1 MLHAMSMERAR
12 ISLSLHQKACL
23 GKATVSDGSSSA
35 RIPFDFLHYIEMT
48 LLEHERDEP
57 ILRENPDR
65 FSLFPIQYDC
75 VWDHYKT
82 AMAAFWV
89 SEEVDTS
96 QDTKDW
102 ESLKDDEK
110 HFLSMVLAFF
120 AQSDAIVNENLGV
133 RFMNEVQ
140 IPEARAFYGFQI
152 AMENVHNE
160 MYNLLIDTYVKDPQQ
175 KNKLFRAIDNFP
187 SIKRKADWALR
198 WIESDSSFAHRL
210 VAFACIEGIFFS
222 GSFAAIFYFKK
233 RGLLPGLCTANAF
246 ISADEG
252 SHTRFACHMYSLL
265 NHKLLG
271 EDVRKIVTEAVDI
284 EREFICDSL
293 PCAIIGMN
301 AADMQQ
307 YIEFVADHL
316 IVALGYDKIYNVDNS
331 LPYMDQISLQGKSNF
346 FERRESS
353 YRKCGVG
360 IEGSS
365 FVFDKNCDF

>member
-1 MLHAMSMERAR
+1 M
-12 ISLSLHQKACL
+12 
-23 GKATVSDGSSSA
+23 
-35 RIPFDFLHYIEMT
+35 P
-48 LLEHERDEP
+48 LLEHERNEP

-65 FSLFPIQYDC
+65 FSLFPIEYDT
-75 VWDHYKT
+75 VWTFYKN
-82 AMAAFWV
+82 ALASVWMV
-89 SEEVDTS
+89 EEVDLAH
-96 QDTKDW
+96 DAKDW
-102 ESLKDDEK
+102 EALKPDER

-120 AQSDAIVNENLGV
+120 AQSDGIVGENLGV

-152 AMENVHNE
+152 AMENIHNE
-160 MYNLLIDTYVKDPQQ
+160 QYNLLIDTYVKDTAE

-187 SIKRKADWALR
+187 SIRRKADWALR

-233 RGLLPGLCTANAF
+233 RGMLPGLCTSNAF
-246 ISADEG
+246 IARDEG
-252 SHTRFACHMYSLL
+252 MHTQFACHLYSLL
-265 NHKLLG
+265 EQRLP
-271 EDVRKIVTEAVDI
+271 EDVVHSIITEAVDI

-316 IVALGYDKIYNVDNS
+316 AVELGCAKVYGSANPFS
-331 LPYMDQISLQGKSNF
+331 FMEQISLNVKSNF
-346 FERRESS
+346 FEQTVTS
-353 YRKCGVG
+353 YAKCNVG
-360 IEGSS
+360 IENSS
-365 FVFDKNCDF
+365 FEFNTECDF

>member
-1 MLHAMSMERAR
+1 M
-12 ISLSLHQKACL
+12 
-23 GKATVSDGSSSA
+23 V
-35 RIPFDFLHYIEMT
+35 
-48 LLEHERDEP
+48 LLEHEREEP

-65 FSLFPIQYDC
+65 FSLFPIQYNS
-75 VWDHYKT
+75 VWQHYKN
-82 AMAAFWV
+82 ALASIWI

-96 QDTKDW
+96 HDVKDW
-102 ESLKDDEK
+102 EALKDDEK

-152 AMENVHNE
+152 AMENIHNE
-160 MYNLLIDTYVKDPQQ
+160 MYNLLIDTYVKDPTE
-175 KNKLFRAIDNFP
+175 KMKLFRAIDNFP
-187 SIKRKADWALR
+187 SIKRKADWAMR
-198 WIESDSSFAHRL
+198 WIESDRSFAHRL

-246 ISADEG
+246 ISRDEG
-252 SHTRFACHMYSLL
+252 CHTEFACHIYSLL
-265 NHKLLG
+265 NNKLSE
-271 EDVRKIVTEAVDI
+271 EDVRQIVTEAVDI

-316 IVALGYDKIYNVDNS
+316 IVALGCNKIYNVANS
-331 LPYMDQISLQGKSNF
+331 LPYMEQISLQGKDNF
-346 FERRESS
+346 FEKRNVS

-360 IEGSS
+360 IESTG
-365 FVFDKNCDF
+365 FVFDKDCDF